1 MTNQEIKDALM
12 NYHRAPKIISEELKI
27 IRNCEAEREEF
38 SPRSAQVSG
47 LPHGNSVSDRT
58 YSDAMDGSKYFDEEI
73 KFHRE
78 NIIRLQ
84 EQQRS
89 LRNALQTLA
98 PIEREALEKAF
109 MSADGRKVPWKVVA
123 TEIGYSESRLKD
135 YARSAMRKLETF
147 KAGENNGHARKSG

>member
-12 NYHRAPKIISEELKI
+12 NYHRAPKLISEELEI
-27 IRNCEAEREEF
+27 IRNCETEREKF

-47 LPHGNSVSDRT
+47 LPHSNSVSDRT
-58 YSDAMDGSKYFDEEI
+58 YSDAMDGSKYFDKEI

-98 PIEREALEKAF
+98 SIEREVLEKAF
-109 MSADGRKVPWKVVA
+109 MNPDGRKAPWKIVA
-123 TEIGYSESRLKD
+123 AEIGYSESQTKCF
-135 YARSAMRKLETF
+135 ATSAMKKLENF
-147 KAGENNGHARKSG
+147 KAGENNG

>member
-1 MTNQEIKDALM
+1 MTKQEIKNVLM
-12 NYHRAPKIISEELKI
+12 NYHRTPKIISDELEI
-27 IRNCEAEREEF
+27 IRNCESEREKF
-38 SPRSAQVSG
+38 SPKSAQVSG

-58 YSDAMDGSKYFDEEI
+58 FSDAIESDKYFDEEI
-73 KFHRE
+73 NFHRE

-84 EQQRS
+84 EQQRW
-89 LRNALQTLA
+89 L
-98 PIEREALEKAF
+98 REALQVLNITERKVIEKAF

-147 KAGENNGHARKSG
+147 KAGENNG

>member
-1 MTNQEIKDALM
+1 MTNQEIKDALI

-27 IRNCEAEREEF
+27 IRNCETEREEL

-58 YSDAMDGSKYFDEEI
+58 YSDAVDGEKYFDEEI

-84 EQQRS
+84 EQQQW
-89 LRNALQTLA
+89 L
-98 PIEREALEKAF
+98 REALQVLNITERKVIEKAF
-109 MSADGRKVPWKVVA
+109 MNPDGRKAPWKIVA
-123 TEIGYSESRLKD
+123 AEIGYCESQTKCF
-135 YARSAMRKLETF
+135 ATSAMKKLENF
-147 KAGENNGHARKSG
+147 KAGENNGDA

>member
-12 NYHRAPKIISEELKI
+12 NYHRAPKLISEELEI
-27 IRNCEAEREEF
+27 IRNCETKREKF

-47 LPHGNSVSDRT
+47 LPHSNSVSDRT
-58 YSDAMDGSKYFDEEI
+58 YSDAMDGSKYFDKEI

-84 EQQRS
+84 EQQRW
-89 LRNALQTLA
+89 L
-98 PIEREALEKAF
+98 REALQVLNITERKVIEKAF

-123 TEIGYSESRLKD
+123 TEIGYSESQTKCF
-135 YARSAMRKLETF
+135 ATSAMKKLENF
-147 KAGENNGHARKSG
+147 KAGENNGDA